1 VKTQAIVV
9 TGAGGVGKT
18 TVSAALGV
26 SAARAGHRTLVL
38 TVDPARRLASALGV
52 DLTNEPIPHPEEQGL
67 WAAMLDASASW
78 REVARRHADPEVTDR
93 LVDNEFFTAATSHFP
108 ASQSYAAAEEAAT
121 YLDARAWDIV
131 IIDTPPSAGGIDF
144 FTAPAKMADL
154 VGGRLLRWLTGGR
167 LPGRRFVFNRTA
179 RPMLR
184 LADQVLGAN
193 LLERVAEFLM
203 DLRTT
208 YDGVAKRAR
217 QIERHMRSATTLVVT
232 TSDPA
237 PLREAVRFFKALPD
251 VASSPTAVI
260 FNRALPESWIAA
272 SVPDGTPTAL
282 AENLERWQAEAHRQR
297 TARREFGER
306 YDTALVTIPWRLE
319 PPTDRDAL
327 AAMIESAGG
336 LPSLW

>member
-1 VKTQAIVV
+1 MKPHAIVV

-52 DLTNEPIPHPEEQGL
+52 DLTNEPIPHPDEDGL

-237 PLREAVRFFKALPD
+237 PLREAVRFFRALPD

-272 SVPDGTPTAL
+272 SAPDGTTTEL
-282 AENLERWQAEAHRQR
+282 AENLERWQAEARRQR

-306 YDTALVTIPWRLE
+306 YDTALVTIPWQLE
-319 PPTDRDAL
+319 PPTDRNAL
-327 AAMIESAGG
+327 AAMIDSAGG
-336 LPSLW
+336 LPALW